1 MLPDLS
7 FNRELAFSVVDPV
20 RLGLVNVG
28 GLLDAPCFCD
38 SFSYKGFTFFKYLR
52 ITSLAVEL
60 TRFTEPCGV
69 VFVMVSS
76 LGSLRNT
83 EENLESEKY
92 LGFLLVVVGVEW
104 RRRVRELGLEVS
116 SSVTELGRRE
126 ESRESGKSEE
136 ELAVE

>member
-1 MLPDLS
+1 M
-7 FNRELAFSVVDPV
+7 VVV
-20 RLGLVNVG
+20 EVG
-28 GLLDAPCFCD
+28 
-38 SFSYKGFTFFKYLR
+38 
-52 ITSLAVEL
+52 
-60 TRFTEPCGV
+60 
-69 VFVMVSS
+69 S

-92 LGFLLVVVGVEW
+92 LGFLLVVVVVVW
-104 RRRVRELGLEVS
+104 SRRVREFGFEVS